1 MITNGKFPH
10 RTNHLILRFTT
21 FHGQRIVFMSII
33 AGYEALKNEKA
44 QSDDTKLREIE
55 AWAEKTCM
63 RTLQNVGIV
72 DREDGLHL
80 TDLAIKQVDRKPLSE

>member
-1 MITNGKFPH
+1 MITNGKFLH
-10 RTNHLILRFTT
+10 SANYLILRLTT
-21 FHGQRIVFMSII
+21 FNGQRIAAMSII

-55 AWAEKTCM
+55 AWVEKTCM
-63 RTLQNVGIV
+63 LTLQIFGVV

-80 TDLAIKQVDRKPLSE
+80 ADLAIKQVDRTLFSE